1 MVLPMPENQHTPCE
15 NPLWP
20 CAMTGAVACL
30 AGFEDLAV
38 VVHGSSGCYFYPASL
53 VGVPVHG
60 TFLIEN
66 EIIFG
71 TESRLAEVIHDLEGR
86 YSRIA
91 VVNTCV
97 PAIMGE
103 DIGALARDGR
113 VLIVDS
119 PGFIGDLEAGYRRAL
134 DALAPEVDEGIAGVN
149 IDGICRTDP
158 FCRGNAIEARRLLD
172 LAGASVGTTF
182 CLDRFDAAHRAA
194 PFTVGTNPDLASG
207 VGTACGSL
215 LGLDAV
221 RETFERLGAVIGG
234 IDTRP
239 VAEEVA
245 WADERIRKAC
255 EKYLRRFDPPRAAIA
270 AQSAY
275 AAFAADL
282 LDRYLGADIA
292 CVAARN
298 DPGEG
303 GAAAVRTTDF
313 AVLQERMTGAEP
325 DLVIGSS
332 YERAMAPGAAFVGLT
347 PPLRDR
353 VLLSSRALAGVE
365 GALRLMD
372 EVLNACTSRNRRV
385 GSECTDLI

>member
-1 MVLPMPENQHTPCE
+1 MPENQHTPCE

-30 AGFEDLAV
+30 AGFADLGV
-38 VVHGSSGCYFYPASL
+38 IVHGSSGCYFYPASL

-60 TFLIEN
+60 TFLVEN

-71 TESRLAEVIHDLEGR
+71 TESRLSEVIRDLEGR

-103 DIGALARDGR
+103 DIGDLARNGR

-119 PGFIGDLEAGYRRAL
+119 PGFLGDLEAGYRRAL
-134 DALAPEVDEGIAGVN
+134 EAVAPEVDPGAAGVN

-172 LAGASVGTTF
+172 LAGGTVGTTF
-182 CLDRFDAAHRAA
+182 CLDRYAAAHRAA

-221 RETFERLGAVIGG
+221 SETFEILAATVDG
-234 IDTRP
+234 IDARP
-239 VAEEVA
+239 VREEVA

-255 EKYLRRFDPPRAAIA
+255 EKYLRRFDPPRVAIA
-270 AQSAY
+270 AQSGY
-275 AAFAADL
+275 AVFAADL

-292 CVAARN
+292 CIAARSG
-298 DPGEG
+298 PGEG
-303 GAAAVRTTDF
+303 GGAVVHTTDF
-313 AVLQERMTGAEP
+313 ATLREMIAGAEP

-332 YERAMAPGAAFVGLT
+332 YERAMAPHTAFVGLT
-347 PPLRDR
+347 PPLRGR
-353 VLLSSRALAGVE
+353 VLLSSRAIAGVE

-372 EVLNACTSRNRRV
+372 EVLNACTSRNRRA
-385 GSECTDLI
+385 GSDCADCF

>member
-1 MVLPMPENQHTPCE
+1 MQEEQQTPCE

-30 AGFEDLAV
+30 SGFEDVAV

-53 VGVPVHG
+53 VGVPIHG
-60 TFLIEN
+60 TFLVEN
-66 EIIFG
+66 EVIFG
-71 TESRLAEVIHDLEGR
+71 TESRLAEVVGDLEGR
-86 YSRIA
+86 YARIA

-103 DIGALARDGR
+103 DMGDLAGDGQ
-113 VLIVDS
+113 VLFVDS
-119 PGFIGDLEAGYRRAL
+119 PGFLGDLEAGYRRAL
-134 DALAPEVDEGIAGVN
+134 DTIAPEVDPDTPGVN

-158 FCRGNAIEARRLLD
+158 FCRGNAIEARRLLN
-172 LAGASVGTTF
+172 LAGVPVAATF
-182 CLDRFDAAHRAA
+182 CLDRYAATRRAA

-221 RETFERLGAVIGG
+221 GETFERLAAGADG

-239 VAEEVA
+239 VMEEIA
-245 WADERIRKAC
+245 WADARIRKAC
-255 EKYLRRFDPPRAAIA
+255 EKYLRRFDPPRAAISA
-270 AQSAY
+270 GHAY

-282 LDRYLGADIA
+282 LDRYLGAEIV
-292 CVAARN
+292 CIAARN
-298 DPGEG
+298 DPGTG
-303 GAAAVRTTDF
+303 NDAVTYTTDF
-313 AVLQERMTGAEP
+313 SAIREMIRDAEP
-325 DLVIGSS
+325 DLILGSS
-332 YERAMAPGAAFVGLT
+332 YEATISSGAAFVGLT

-353 VLLSSRALAGVE
+353 VALSSRALIGIE

-372 EVLNACTSRNRRV
+372 EVLNACINRNRRP
-385 GSECTDLI
+385 GSEQMDLS